1 MKDTMDDHDSTHLL
15 KHALAGVGAG
25 MAGTAVMFAM
35 RAFDTRYAPETLPK
49 MKDAGK
55 LVVGRV
61 NRLLPDGTDVPRDAE
76 KGVELSAGVAYG
88 SLFGLL
94 YSMGMLLLPKS
105 EQSRHPFVLGGALG
119 VLVWAASYLGVMPGL
134 GLAKPAWKHDRAEL
148 AGELTR
154 HVAYGVATAA
164 AYGTIHDAL

>member
-1 MKDTMDDHDSTHLL
+1 MDDHDSTHLL

-35 RAFDTRYAPETLPK
+35 RAFDLRYAPETVPA
-49 MKDAGK
+49 MKDAGRFAI
-55 LVVGRV
+55 GRV
-61 NRLLPDGTDVPRDAE
+61 NRLLPAGTDVPAGAHT
-76 KGVELSAGVAYG
+76 GVELSAGVAYG

-94 YSMGMLLLPKS
+94 FSMGMLALPKS
-105 EQSRHPFVLGGALG
+105 QQSHHPFVLGGALG
-119 VLVWAASYLGVMPGL
+119 LLVWAASYFGVMPGL
-134 GLAKPAWKHDRAEL
+134 GLAKPAWEHDRAEL

-154 HVAYGVATAA
+154 HLAYGVATAA